1 MEEQT
6 DLKRLQRLI
15 ADRIRS
21 RRKELGWSQEQLAE
35 RAGLSHNYLARL
47 ELGWNSPSLNTLI
60 ALSAALGM
68 HVSDFVTTDEPW
80 LDKGREL
87 AHSLEGLTSEEA
99 DYVIEQF
106 RAHVEFVRKQHK
118 TR

>member
-6 DLKRLQRLI
+6 DLKKLQDLI

-47 ELGWNSPSLNTLI
+47 ELGWNSPSLSTLI
-60 ALSAALGM
+60 ALAATLGM
-68 HVSDFVTTDEPW
+68 HVSDFLITEEVW
-80 LDKGREL
+80 LDQGRQL

-106 RAHVEFVRKQHK
+106 RAHVEFVKKQH